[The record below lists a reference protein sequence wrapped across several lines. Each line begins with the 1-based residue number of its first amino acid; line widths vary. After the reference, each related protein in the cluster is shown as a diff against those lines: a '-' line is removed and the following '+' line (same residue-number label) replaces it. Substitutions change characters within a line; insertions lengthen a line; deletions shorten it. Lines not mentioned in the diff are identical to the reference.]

1 MSFAATGVHCRIN
14 KKATM
19 TRNDVRRILADR
31 EYDLLGGAR
40 VDLVLRRAV
49 IDDLK
54 ETVYGEAIVV
64 VG

>member
-1 MSFAATGVHCRIN
+1 
-14 KKATM
+14 M